1 MTRLLVTSIILLLL
15 ATSWCSAFTTTL
27 LNPNQ
32 HPRFS
37 SSSSLHMA
45 VANVGIFFGTST
57 GTTEEIAEQ
66 IKAGLV
72 AGDTTNVEGPFDVDD
87 LEGSVKAIFE
97 KYDCLIVG
105 TPTWNTGTSF
115 VLVSLCCLF
124 SSFCC
129 CLILFVSFVLMYV
142 LRTSVYSR
150 CRNRTIWYGMGW
162 NLLYRY
168 GSGITIGW

>member
-45 VANVGIFFGTST
+45 AANVGIFFGTST

-72 AGDTTNVEGPFDVDD
+72 TGDTINVEGPFDVDD
-87 LEGSVKAIFE
+87 LEGTVKATFE

-115 VLVSLCCLF
+115 VLVSCVVYFPPFVVVLF
-124 SSFCC
+124 YLYPSF
-129 CLILFVSFVLMYV
+129 
-142 LRTSVYSR
+142 
-150 CRNRTIWYGMGW
+150 
-162 NLLYRY
+162 
-168 GSGITIGW
+168 